1 MIGAQGIH
9 PIITQKGVARVRDTH
24 QQEQSSMELSDQLID
39 EVPLAVLDTE
49 TTGLESALGHRTIE
63 LAILRLENWQE
74 VGSFN
79 QLINPGRTIPPSA
92 SRINHIHDVDVA
104 NAPPFVDYA
113 DDIAELLQGALVVA
127 HNATFDA
134 GFISAE
140 WTLTGRPPLLN
151 QCACTLLIARRQF
164 SFWRN
169 SLGEVARE
177 LGVRTGR
184 AHRAMND
191 TWMTSQILRRMLI
204 DLNQW
209 GICTVGELVHAQG
222 GPIRFHPPLSIDLPP
237 PLGKAVRNRSP
248 IGIRY
253 LDNSGATTERVIEP
267 YYMSNHRG
275 DDYLIAFCRLRNS
288 QRTFRVDRILG
299 AFPA

>member
-1 MIGAQGIH
+1 M
-9 PIITQKGVARVRDTH
+9 TRKDMARAGDI
-24 QQEQSSMELSDQLID
+24 QPQEQRPMKLSDQLID

-49 TTGLESALGHRTIE
+49 TTGLEPALGHRIIE

-74 VGSFN
+74 VGRFN
-79 QLINPGRTIPPSA
+79 QLINPGRTIPHSA
-92 SRINHIHDVDVA
+92 SRINHIFDVDVA
-104 NAPPFVDYA
+104 NAPPFVAYA

-127 HNATFDA
+127 HNAAFDA

-151 QCACTLLIARRQF
+151 QCACTLQIARRQF

-169 SLGEVARE
+169 SLGEVARA

-191 TWMTSQILRRMLI
+191 TWMTSQILRRMLK

-222 GPIRFHPPLSIDLPP
+222 GPIRFHPPLSVDLPP
-237 PLGKAVRNRSP
+237 PLGKAIRNRSP

-253 LDNSGATTERVIEP
+253 RDSKGNTTERVIEP
-267 YYMSNHRG
+267 YYMSNYRG
-275 DDYLIAFCRLRNS
+275 DDYLVAFCRMRNA